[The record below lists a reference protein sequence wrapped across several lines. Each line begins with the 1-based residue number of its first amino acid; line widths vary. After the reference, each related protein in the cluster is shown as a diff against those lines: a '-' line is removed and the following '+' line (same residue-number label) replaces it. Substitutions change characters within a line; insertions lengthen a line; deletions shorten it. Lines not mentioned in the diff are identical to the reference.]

1 MILVKRITY
10 AILRKIPMNEK
21 NSTYLFQIFEAEVV
35 ECVCH
40 KVQKIYFSHFL
51 RILHFLAR
59 NSNKF

>member
-1 MILVKRITY
+1 
-10 AILRKIPMNEK
+10 MNEK
-21 NSTYLFQIFEAEVV
+21 NSTYLFQIFEAEVL

-40 KVQKIYFSHFL
+40 KVQKIYFSNFL